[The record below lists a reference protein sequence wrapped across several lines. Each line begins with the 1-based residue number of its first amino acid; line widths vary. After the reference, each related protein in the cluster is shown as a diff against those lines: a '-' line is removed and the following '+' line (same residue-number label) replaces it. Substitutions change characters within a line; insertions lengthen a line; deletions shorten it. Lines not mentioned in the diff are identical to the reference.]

1 MIKDNLPNDI
11 AVFPLSNAVF
21 FPRTIL
27 PLNIFEA
34 RYIQLVNDC
43 MKSQR
48 LFGMVQPKIRSG
60 NKPKVYKIGCL
71 GKIINFKET
80 IDKRFIITLSGII
93 RFKIEEELNSN
104 KLYRI
109 FNVDYSDFLTDLDEK
124 NSENINYDKNILIKK
139 IKMFFEKKNYSV
151 KFDEMK
157 KLSFDQLINTTCMI
171 SPFSVQ
177 EKQKLIETIDIKDK
191 LTLLEEIINFNLAD
205 LQQHKTIQ

>member
-11 AVFPLSNAVF
+11 AVFPLFNAVF

-71 GKIINFKET
+71 GKIVNFKET

-109 FNVDYSDFLTDLDEK
+109 FNVDYSDFLTDLEEK
-124 NSENINYDKNILIKK
+124 NSENINYDKNILLKK

-151 KFDEMK
+151 KFDELK

-191 LTLLEEIINFNLAD
+191 LTLFEEIINFNLAD